1 MIFDYNTVQDVK
13 RLIVKQINLI
23 KEELCYG
30 IDTIDKLHY
39 SRGQIRALET
49 LLQDLNDLLKKEND
63 DNDENDRGDSFKN

>member
-1 MIFDYNTVQDVK
+1 MFDYNTIQDIK
-13 RLIVKQINLI
+13 RLILKQINLV

-39 SRGQIRALET
+39 SRGQIRALEA

-63 DNDENDRGDSFKN
+63 DDDDDSGDTFQG

>member
-1 MIFDYNTVQDVK
+1 MFDYNTIQDIK
-13 RLIVKQINLI
+13 RLILKQINLV

-39 SRGQIRALET
+39 SRGQIRALEA

-63 DNDENDRGDSFKN
+63 DDDDDSGDSFKS

>member
-1 MIFDYNTVQDVK
+1 MVDYNTIQDIK
-13 RLIVKQINLI
+13 RLILKQINLV

-39 SRGQIRALET
+39 SRGQIRALEA

-63 DNDENDRGDSFKN
+63 DDDDERGGTFKN

>member
-1 MIFDYNTVQDVK
+1 MVDYNTIQDIK
-13 RLIVKQINLI
+13 RLILKQINLV

-39 SRGQIRALET
+39 SRGQIRALEA

-63 DNDENDRGDSFKN
+63 DDDDDSGDTFKS

>member
-1 MIFDYNTVQDVK
+1 MLDYNTIQDVK
-13 RLIVKQINLI
+13 RTIVKQINLV

-30 IDTIDKLHY
+30 IDTLEKLHY

-63 DNDENDRGDSFKN
+63 DDESDRGDSFKN

>member
-1 MIFDYNTVQDVK
+1 MFDYNTIQDIK
-13 RLIVKQINLI
+13 RLILKQINLV

-39 SRGQIRALET
+39 SRGQIRALEA

-63 DNDENDRGDSFKN
+63 DDDDERGGTFKS

>member
-1 MIFDYNTVQDVK
+1 MVDYNTLQDVK
-13 RLIVKQINLI
+13 RLILKQINLI

-39 SRGQIRALET
+39 SRGQIRALEA

-63 DNDENDRGDSFKN
+63 DDDDERGGTFKS